1 MNSQNDL
8 SQSISPP
15 ILIVNDDRGFLEETI
30 ATLSVA
36 GFASQGCMTIEAAIA
51 AVEAQRPDLILTALH
66 VQGVPGVEICRY
78 VRENHD
84 RIDIPVMFLSATQ
97 MPDVI
102 RRRDAGHGIYY
113 LRRLIKRNVLLEL
126 IDKVLPAAAMLS
138 PG

>member
-1 MNSQNDL
+1 M
-8 SQSISPP
+8 
-15 ILIVNDDRGFLEETI
+15 
-30 ATLSVA
+30 
-36 GFASQGCMTIEAAIA
+36 
-51 AVEAQRPDLILTALH
+51 
-66 VQGVPGVEICRY
+66 EICRY